1 MISYGRQFIDRED
14 IKAVTKALSGRLIT
28 QGPYIKKFEK
38 KICRKLGYK
47 FASVVSS
54 GTAALHLIGLAMKW
68 KQGDI
73 ILTTP
78 ISFLATSNAII
89 YSNAKPEFVDIDK
102 DFYTID
108 TVKLENKIKSLKK
121 KKKNVRA
128 IVCTDYAGHPC
139 DWSKLKKISK
149 KYNLKLINDNCHA
162 LGAKINSDERYT
174 SKFSYCTSLSFH
186 PLKHITTGE
195 GGAVLSND
203 KNFDKK
209 IKLLRSHGM
218 NKIKSDE
225 MWKYEMRELGYNYR
239 ISDFQCALGVSQ
251 LKKLNKFLKKRKE
264 IARIYDNAFKN
275 IEGIIIPKIK
285 KEYSHAYHLYPLRI
299 NFKKFKI
306 SKKKF
311 FKIMKKKKILLQ
323 VHYIPIHYQPFY
335 KKKFK
340 YKKNDFPISE
350 NFYNEEVSLP
360 IYFRLSKDSQ
370 RKVIQNIKKLLRI

>member
-1 MISYGRQFIDRED
+1 MISYGRQFIDKED
-14 IKAVTKALSGRLIT
+14 IRAVTKALNSRLIT

-38 KICRKLGYK
+38 RICKKLGYK

-78 ISFLATSNAII
+78 ISFLATSNSII
-89 YSNAKPEFVDIDK
+89 YSSAKPEFVDIDK
-102 DFYTID
+102 NFYTID
-108 TVKLENKIKSLKK
+108 IVKLEKKIKFLKK
-121 KKKNVRA
+121 KKKNIRA

-139 DWSKLKKISK
+139 DWPKLKKISK
-149 KYNLKLINDNCHA
+149 KYNLKLVNDNCHA

-203 KNFDKK
+203 KDFDKK

-218 NKIKSDE
+218 IKIKSDE
-225 MWKYEMRELGYNYR
+225 IWKYEMRELGYNYR
-239 ISDFQCALGVSQ
+239 ISDFQCALGISQ

-275 IEGIIIPKIK
+275 IGGITIPKTK
-285 KEYSHAYHLYPLRI
+285 KGYSHAYHLYPLRI
-299 NFKKFKI
+299 NFKQFKI

-311 FKIMKKKKILLQ
+311 FKIMKKKNFLLQ
-323 VHYIPIHYQPFY
+323 VHYIPIHYQPYY
-335 KKKFK
+335 KKNFK

-360 IYFRLSKDSQ
+360 IYFGLSKDNQ
-370 RKVIQNIKKLLRI
+370 RKVIKNIKKLLRL